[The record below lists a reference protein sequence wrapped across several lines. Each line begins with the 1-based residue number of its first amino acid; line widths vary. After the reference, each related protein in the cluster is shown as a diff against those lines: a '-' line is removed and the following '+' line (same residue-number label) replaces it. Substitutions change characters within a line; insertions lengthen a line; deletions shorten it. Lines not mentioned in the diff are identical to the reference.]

1 MAAPALDLVPGCAEP
16 FAMGRSVDLGRLLR
30 DDGPAERGRLS
41 NWSMLRTF
49 HFIAS
54 EGSITAAARQL
65 AISQPSVSAAL
76 QRLEDVVQHPL
87 VERGPRRIT
96 LTRHGQLLYAE
107 TQRIFL
113 AIQRAEENL
122 RFDGGGLTGSLRVQI
137 VTGSA
142 SALFDEA
149 LRLMHQRQP
158 GVSFRL
164 DVASSHSIVRNVAEQ
179 VVPFGVCLMVQPAP
193 TLDCRLILRSEY
205 AIFCGPEHRL
215 YGASDVTLDD
225 LRDEGFIG
233 FSCAEEGTALEP
245 LITLRDSHGVGR
257 NVRGS
262 SADFAEVCRMVEAG
276 IGISILPLATIRRT
290 QRERSLWRFPIED
303 CSLRADLYF
312 VSNPRAPHAP
322 AETTFLEVMD
332 EVISAMP
339 DAAMTI

>member
-1 MAAPALDLVPGCAEP
+1 MNLVMLDSALDCPQP
-16 FAMGRSVDLGRLLR
+16 FPMGANVDLGKLLR

-41 NWSMLRTF
+41 NWGMLRTF

-54 EGSITAAARQL
+54 EGSITAAARSL

-76 QRLEDVVQHPL
+76 QRLEDVIQHPL
-87 VERGPRRIT
+87 VERGPRRIS

-107 TQRIFL
+107 TQRIFR
-113 AIQRAEENL
+113 AVERAEEKL
-122 RFDGGGLTGSLRVQI
+122 RYDGGGLTGNIRIQI

-142 SALFDEA
+142 SELFDEA
-149 LRLMHQRQP
+149 LRVMHQRQP
-158 GVSFRL
+158 GVNFRL

-179 VVPFGVCLMVQPAP
+179 IVPFGVCLMVQPAP
-193 TLDCRLILRSEY
+193 GLDCRLILRSEY
-205 AIFCGPEHRL
+205 GVFCGPEHRL
-215 YGASDVTLDD
+215 FGATDVTLDT

-233 FSCAEEGTALEP
+233 FACSDEGAAHEP
-245 LITLRDSHGVGR
+245 LITLRDSHGVGA

-276 IGISILPLATIRRT
+276 IGICILPIATVRKT
-290 QRERSLWRFPIED
+290 QRDRSLWRFPIED

-312 VSNPRAPHAP
+312 VSNPRAHHAP
-322 AETTFLEVMD
+322 AEEAFLQVMD

-339 DAAMTI
+339 DAAIAI